1 MNKKELYMQVEE
13 LHDNFKNKKFIESTE
28 DDVKALE
35 EVMDLIMLGAGAFTT
50 DELISELMKRE
61 GTLVLEKIIK
71 NLDDGAVG

>member
-1 MNKKELYMQVEE
+1 MGKKELYMQVEE

-61 GTLVLEKIIK
+61 GTLVLEKVIQ

>member
-1 MNKKELYMQVEE
+1 MNKKDLYKQIED
-13 LHDNFKNKKFIESTE
+13 LHHNIQNYESVESTE

-61 GTLVLEKIIK
+61 GTLVLEKVIQ

>member
-1 MNKKELYMQVEE
+1 MQVEE
-13 LHDNFKNKKFIESTE
+13 LHDNFKNKKFIESTQ

-35 EVMDLIMLGAGAFTT
+35 EVMNLIILGAGAFTT

-61 GTLVLEKIIK
+61 GTLVLEKVIQ

>member
-1 MNKKELYMQVEE
+1 MGKKELYMQVEE

-35 EVMDLIMLGAGAFTT
+35 EVMDLIMLGAGVFTT

-61 GTLVLEKIIK
+61 GTLVLEKVIQ

>member
-35 EVMDLIMLGAGAFTT
+35 EVMDLIMLGAGVFTT

-61 GTLVLEKIIK
+61 GTLVLEKVIQ

>member
-1 MNKKELYMQVEE
+1 MTKEKLLMQLRD
-13 LHDNFKNKKFIESTE
+13 LHYNLKNFDSVESTE

-61 GTLVLEKIIK
+61 GTLVLEKVIK
-71 NLDDGAVG
+71 N

>member
-61 GTLVLEKIIK
+61 GTLVLEKVIQ

>member
-1 MNKKELYMQVEE
+1 MNKKDLYKQIED
-13 LHDNFKNKKFIESTE
+13 LHHNIENYESVESTE

-61 GTLVLEKIIK
+61 GTLVLEKVIK

>member
-35 EVMDLIMLGAGAFTT
+35 VVMDLIMLGAGAFTT

-61 GTLVLEKIIK
+61 GTLVLEKVIQ